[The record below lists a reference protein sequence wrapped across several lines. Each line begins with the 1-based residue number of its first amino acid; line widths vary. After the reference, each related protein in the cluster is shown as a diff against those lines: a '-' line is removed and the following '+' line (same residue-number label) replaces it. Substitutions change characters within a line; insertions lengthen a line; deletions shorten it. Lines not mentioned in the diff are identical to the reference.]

1 VISAFGFDVAGVL
14 RERGVDVK
22 SYLPEGRFARNL
34 GKLLSGNVVAQA
46 LPVLCTPLLSRF
58 YSPAEFGEWGIFVG
72 LLTITLVFATGRLD
86 MAIVVPKD
94 QRRAMELAFGL
105 LALSFT
111 SSLLVTLSTWLVG
124 VWRPQWLGIG
134 VERSIVLLAFL
145 AGGSLWATSI
155 RQGLNY
161 WFYRGHQYG
170 AASMLNIVRSVAY
183 VLAALVWGLARERFS
198 WVNGMIAATIA
209 GEIAAIV
216 YGWRVV
222 GPQVS
227 HHRRP
232 RWKSVK
238 ATVSRFR
245 HFTGWGIPGDL
256 LNSLTHQVPLL
267 VLSRYFDAFS
277 VGQFVMARRVI
288 YTPLGLLSK
297 STGDVF
303 VAHASE
309 QIRAKGECRR
319 LFVTTFLMMSAIS
332 LPLFPLLAWLSPTV
346 FPIVLG
352 PNWDVAAQM
361 AQPLSI
367 CAGLG
372 FVSST
377 MSRLLQIT
385 GRQRLDFYWQ
395 LLLFCLVATAS
406 AWTVAKGGDVLS
418 VTYAF
423 ALPYAACYVL
433 YLMISYSVSRTPYI
447 EPHHDET
454 MPMAEEVGVSS

>member
-1 VISAFGFDVAGVL
+1 M
-14 RERGVDVK
+14 K
-22 SYLPEGRFARNL
+22 SYLPEGRFAKNL

-46 LPVLCTPLLSRF
+46 LPVLCTPILSRF
-58 YSPAEFGEWGIFVG
+58 YTPAEFGEWGIFVG

-86 MAIVVPKD
+86 MAIVVPK
-94 QRRAMELAFGL
+94 QERRALELAFGL

-111 SSLLVTLSTWLVG
+111 SSVVVTFGTWAATT
-124 VWRPQWLGIG
+124 WHPEWLGVG
-134 VERSIVLLAFL
+134 TGRSTLMLAML
-145 AGGSLWATSI
+145 AGASLWLTSI
-155 RQGLNY
+155 RQGVNY
-161 WFYRGHQYG
+161 WFYRGHQFG
-170 AASMLNIVRSVAY
+170 AASMLNIVRSIAY
-183 VLAALVWGLARERFS
+183 VLAALAWGFAREKLTF
-198 WVNGMIAATIA
+198 VNGMIAATIV
-209 GEIAAIV
+209 GEIAAIF
-216 YGWRVV
+216 YGWRVI
-222 GPQVS
+222 GPQLQNV
-227 HHRRP
+227 RRP
-232 RWKSVK
+232 RWRAVR
-238 ATVSRFR
+238 ATVARFR

-256 LNSLTHQVPLL
+256 LNSLTHQVPLFM
-267 VLSRYFDAFS
+267 LSRYFDAFS

-309 QIRAKGECRR
+309 QIRTKGECRR

-332 LPLFPLLAWLSPTV
+332 LPLFPLLAWVAPTA
-346 FPIVLG
+346 FPLVLG

-395 LLLFCLVATAS
+395 VLLFVLVATAS
-406 AWTVAKGGDVLS
+406 GLTMWRGGDVLA

-433 YLMISYSVSRTPYI
+433 YLMISYAVSRA
-447 EPHHDET
+447 PHAESLHEDRKPVT
-454 MPMAEEVGVSS
+454 EEVGAPS